1 MSPALGSAHNSD
13 GVASGRTKSGASR
26 LANTA
31 GAVTEAGK
39 KRTPCGD
46 GDVVDKEPAARPGSG
61 QQRYASVG
69 RQRGGKC
76 SHGTLIDVHHRDSPS
91 RHL

>member
-1 MSPALGSAHNSD
+1 MSPALCSAHSSD
-13 GVASGRTKSGASR
+13 GFPSGRTKSGASR

-61 QQRYASVG
+61 QQRSASVG
-69 RQRGGKC
+69 RQHGGKC
-76 SHGTLIDVHHRDSPS
+76 SHGTLIDVHYRGSPS
-91 RHL
+91 RRL